1 MADTDRIQRYLQQ
14 GDEQILRSIVIT
26 AVRFLRTV
34 VFEQAG
40 DMLLESSIQS
50 LQSGWDAFH
59 YAAENVL
66 GRLRNIRDSMWSK
79 LERAGLT
86 GGQLR
91 MKWEVL
97 LEDLTTNAVGR
108 IVKRIDSLLGSLSTV
123 IPGAELMKEYKE
135 HVEISI
141 EHLAASN
148 ADWIRVVPDPD
159 AI

>member
-1 MADTDRIQRYLQQ
+1 
-14 GDEQILRSIVIT
+14 
-26 AVRFLRTV
+26 
-34 VFEQAG
+34 
-40 DMLLESSIQS
+40 
-50 LQSGWDAFH
+50 
-59 YAAENVL
+59 
-66 GRLRNIRDSMWSK
+66 
-79 LERAGLT
+79 
-86 GGQLR
+86 